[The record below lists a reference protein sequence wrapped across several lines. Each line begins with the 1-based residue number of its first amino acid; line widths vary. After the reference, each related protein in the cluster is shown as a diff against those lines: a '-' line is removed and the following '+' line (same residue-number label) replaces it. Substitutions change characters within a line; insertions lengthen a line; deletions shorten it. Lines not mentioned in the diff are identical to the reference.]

1 MFGWLK
7 KKLNSFVPT
16 DINKGMLTSNFCN
29 VKIGSTITIPSGV
42 ICYVSYLDK
51 IYLELIEGTYILNEA
66 TLPTLYKK
74 QLGKKDKIKHIK
86 VDFFFVNLSSFNLS
100 LVYIDKIPIN
110 NKLTK
115 LTATANFTCS
125 VSDARLFRD
134 VVLSHFASV
143 YAYQTERLVMDF
155 SEEFLRNF
163 FLHKKLN
170 SCTLDAETNNELVE
184 NFTKYLAKMGV
195 KLTNLVLNF
204 QPFVTKQPSNPE
216 KEIKRGFFDDS
227 PTTPSFDWGNHD
239 EQTTQVNQEK
249 ELEEE
254 VKETAPVLD
263 QAQENAYNTTIQQ
276 DKCPRCGCKMI
287 KGSIY
292 CHRCGYKFN

>member
-29 VKIGSTITIPSGV
+29 VKIGSTITVPSNV

-51 IYLELIEGTYILNEA
+51 IYLELIEGTYVLNEA

-74 QLGKKDKIKHIK
+74 QLGKKDKIKHLKI
-86 VDFFFVNLSSFNLS
+86 DFFFVNLSSFNLS

-125 VSDARLFRD
+125 VADAKLFRD
-134 VVLSHFASV
+134 VVLSHFAGV

-155 SEEFLRNF
+155 SEEFLRKF

-170 SCTLDAETNNELVE
+170 SCTLDAETNSELVE
-184 NFTKYLAKMGV
+184 GFTKYLAKMGV

-204 QPFVTKQPSNPE
+204 QPFVTKQPGKPE
-216 KEIKRGFFDDS
+216 QETKRGFFDDS
-227 PTTPSFDWGNHD
+227 PVTPSFDWGNASEQAPKQTEEHTQPEME
-239 EQTTQVNQEK
+239 EQTNT
-249 ELEEE
+249 
-254 VKETAPVLD
+254 LD
-263 QAQENAYNTTIQQ
+263 QGQENAYNTTIQQ

-287 KGSIY
+287 KGSVY

>member
-29 VKIGSTITIPSGV
+29 VKIGSTITVPANV

-51 IYLELIEGTYILNEA
+51 IYLELLEGTYVLNEA

-74 QLGKKDKIKHIK
+74 QLGKRDKIKNLK
-86 VDFFFVNLSSFNLS
+86 VDFFFVNLSNFNLS
-100 LVYIDKIPIN
+100 LVYVDKIPIN
-110 NKLTK
+110 GKLTK

-125 VSDARLFRD
+125 VADAKLFRD

-155 SEEFLRNF
+155 GEEYLRQF

-170 SCTLDAETNNELVE
+170 SCTLDAETNSELVKG
-184 NFTKYLAKMGV
+184 FTKYLAKMGV
-195 KLTNLVLNF
+195 KVGRLTLNF
-204 QPFVTKQPSNPE
+204 QPFIMKQTNKPNQEE
-216 KEIKRGFFDDS
+216 KRSFFDET
-227 PTTPSFDWGNHD
+227 PTQSGFDWGNHD
-239 EQTTQVNQEK
+239 EQPTAKQESN
-249 ELEEE
+249 LEQTPEE
-254 VKETAPVLD
+254 SAPTLD
-263 QAQENAYNTTIQQ
+263 QAQENTYNIRIQQ
-276 DKCPRCGCKMI
+276 DKCPRCGGKMI
-287 KGSIY
+287 KNSIY